1 METYNRRK
9 LFDDDDD
16 DENQKEDEGNFWS
29 TRLLA
34 PYNPVEQKEQEAK
47 AETKKEDDEEYTY

>member
-16 DENQKEDEGNFWS
+16 DENQKEDEGNFWGK
-29 TRLLA
+29 RHLA
-34 PYNPVEQKEQEAK
+34 PYNPVEQKEQEPK
-47 AETKKEDDEEYTY
+47 VETKKEDDEEYTY